1 MISSRRVRAQTGHR
15 ASGSAQNQLQRRIGR
30 PKETA
35 PGSVLG
41 RKVDRFQ
48 PPSGAPG
55 LPQGVPEALRG
66 ARLEIFLKME
76 RELLVVSTNATIPN
90 EQLAGFTMPS
100 ASTATQSHPTW
111 LQTKASN
118 MLHLQGRTST
128 QQVQHGLAEEDDD
141 IAAIHR
147 EYWRTLPR
155 LSVPEMQFLW
165 PEAHGVSSTQSGAED
180 ESRARCL
187 RLQGLQISELPWL

>member
-1 MISSRRVRAQTGHR
+1 MAEGDGAWV
-15 ASGSAQNQLQRRIGR
+15 
-30 PKETA
+30 
-35 PGSVLG
+35 VLG
-41 RKVDRFQ
+41 RKIDRFQ
-48 PPSGAPG
+48 SPSGDPER
-55 LPQGVPEALRG
+55 PQGVPEAGRGVILSFVFVFFEKWSANFWLSPQMQPFQTNSWHDSRCRLPPLR
-66 ARLEIFLKME
+66 
-76 RELLVVSTNATIPN
+76 
-90 EQLAGFTMPS
+90 PS
-100 ASTATQSHPTW
+100 AHPTW

>member
-1 MISSRRVRAQTGHR
+1 
-15 ASGSAQNQLQRRIGR
+15 
-30 PKETA
+30 
-35 PGSVLG
+35 
-41 RKVDRFQ
+41 
-48 PPSGAPG
+48 
-55 LPQGVPEALRG
+55 
-66 ARLEIFLKME
+66 
-76 RELLVVSTNATIPN
+76 
-90 EQLAGFTMPS
+90 MPS

-128 QQVQHGLAEEDDD
+128 QQVQHGLAEEDDN

>member
-1 MISSRRVRAQTGHR
+1 
-15 ASGSAQNQLQRRIGR
+15 
-30 PKETA
+30 
-35 PGSVLG
+35 
-41 RKVDRFQ
+41 
-48 PPSGAPG
+48 
-55 LPQGVPEALRG
+55 
-66 ARLEIFLKME
+66 ME

-155 LSVPEMQFLW
+155 LSVPEMQFLL

-187 RLQGLQISELPWL
+187 RLQGLALQISELPWL

>member
-1 MISSRRVRAQTGHR
+1 MAEGDGAWV
-15 ASGSAQNQLQRRIGR
+15 
-30 PKETA
+30 
-35 PGSVLG
+35 VLG
-41 RKVDRFQ
+41 RKSDRFQ
-48 PPSGAPG
+48 SPSGDPER
-55 LPQGVPEALRG
+55 PQGVPEAGRG
-66 ARLEIFLKME
+66 VILSLCFFEKME